1 MNQIVD
7 ETVDETGR
15 QIAERI
21 RLERDA
27 RGWSLAQLAERAGVS
42 KATISKIER
51 EEVSPTVALLN

>member
-1 MNQIVD
+1 MIQTID
-7 ETVDETGR
+7 KTGR